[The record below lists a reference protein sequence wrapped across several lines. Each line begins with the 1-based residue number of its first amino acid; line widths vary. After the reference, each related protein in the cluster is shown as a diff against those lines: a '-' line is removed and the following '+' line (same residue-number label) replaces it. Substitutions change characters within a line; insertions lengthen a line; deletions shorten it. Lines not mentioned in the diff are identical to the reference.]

1 MLEAR
6 TIGMTIDKKSSEVHS
21 FVREP
26 MNLAAWAK
34 SFCVSVA
41 QKNEKWYVESGDGSA
56 CVQFTGDNSYGV
68 LDFSLTLANGEELY
82 YPMRVVSY
90 RDCCEVMLTLFRL
103 PEVSEEN
110 FLLDGA
116 MAASDLRQLKMTLES
131 I

>member
-1 MLEAR
+1 MFEAR
-6 TIGMTIDKKSSEVHS
+6 TIGMMINKKSSDVYG

-26 MNLAAWAK
+26 MNLAAWAN

-41 QKNEKWYVESGDGSA
+41 QKKKDWYVESGDGTA
-56 CVQFTGDNSYGV
+56 RVQFETENSYGV
-68 LDFSLTLANGEELY
+68 LDFTLRLVNGEELY
-82 YPMRVVSY
+82 YPMRVVPHKD
-90 RDCCEVMLTLFRL
+90 RCEVMLTIFRL

-116 MAASDLRQLKMTLES
+116 MAANDLRQLKETLES